1 MVPLRAQGYSRLMSE
16 ILVATDSKVLFD
28 QVASVLDTPANKLR
42 WVRSG
47 HDVRASLVAKG
58 ADLTVVDMQIGSM
71 GGLAVAMDIRLESD
85 AGRMSFS
92 PVLVALDRRADVFLC
107 RRTGVEGWIMKPL
120 DPVRL
125 RKAASA
131 LLAGGTYFDQTD
143 EPNPL
148 TIPARAPA
156 G

>member
-1 MVPLRAQGYSRLMSE
+1 MSE
-16 ILVATDSKVLFD
+16 ILVATDSKLLYE
-28 QVASVLDTPANKLR
+28 QVAAVLETPANTLR

-47 HDVRASLVAKG
+47 HDVRDVLVAKG

-92 PVLVALDRRADVFLC
+92 PVLVMLDRRADVFLC

-120 DPVRL
+120 DPVRM
-125 RKAASA
+125 RRAASA
-131 LLAGGTYFDQTD
+131 LLEGASFFDETD
-143 EPNPL
+143 EPNPVAV
-148 TIPARAPA
+148 PPKAPA